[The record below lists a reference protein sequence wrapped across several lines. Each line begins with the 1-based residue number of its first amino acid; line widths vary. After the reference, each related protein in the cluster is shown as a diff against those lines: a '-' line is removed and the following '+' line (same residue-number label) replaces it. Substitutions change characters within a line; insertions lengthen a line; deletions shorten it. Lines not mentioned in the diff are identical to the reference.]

1 MSEWQQQDNQ
11 MAQISAIAGIGSWIV
26 FPVLG
31 AIIAIV
37 CGHIARKEIRESG
50 GTQGGDG
57 MAVLGLALGYS
68 HLVMSCLVLGFV
80 LLIFAGAFTAI
91 GLSAAQAQ

>member
-1 MSEWQQQDNQ
+1 MSEWEQRDNQ
-11 MAQISAIAGIGSWIV
+11 MALISVIAGIGSWIM

-37 CGHIARKEIRESG
+37 CGHIARKEIRESA

-57 MAVLGLALGYS
+57 MAVLGLVLGYS
-68 HLVMSCLVLGFV
+68 HLVISCLVLALV

-91 GLSAAQAQ
+91 GLSAAQAP